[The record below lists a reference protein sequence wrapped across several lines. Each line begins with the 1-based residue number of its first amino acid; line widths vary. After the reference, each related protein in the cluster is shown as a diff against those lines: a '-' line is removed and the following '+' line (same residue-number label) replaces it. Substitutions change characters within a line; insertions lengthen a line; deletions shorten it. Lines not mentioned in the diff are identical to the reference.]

1 MSASQRHG
9 LIPWLLLLS
18 LVAMWGSSFLL
29 TKIAVSHLA
38 PAHVVSGR
46 LIVATLL
53 LGGMVVFARK
63 RVPAGSKVWRY
74 FVAMAIVGNV
84 LPFLLISWGQQRI
97 DSGLAGILMAV
108 MPLTTLVLAH
118 FFVDGERMNR
128 GRLGGFLLGFA
139 GIVVLIGPASLAQ
152 LGGSGEFLVAQLAVL
167 GGAICYAVNTI
178 VARRRPE
185 ADAWVTA
192 AVVLA
197 IATVVSSPFAAA
209 QPLFEDIP
217 VQAVI
222 AVVLLGL
229 ISTAAATVIYF
240 KLVALAGPTFLSL
253 INYLIPLWA
262 VGMGMV
268 FLGERPDW
276 NALLALVL
284 ILFGIA
290 LSQRGKS

>member
-1 MSASQRHG
+1 MPESRKHG
-9 LIPWLLLLS
+9 LLPWLLLFS

-53 LGGMVVFARK
+53 LGGLVILARK
-63 RVPAGSKVWRY
+63 RLPTGGRIWRF

-118 FFVDGERMNR
+118 FFIDGERMNR
-128 GRLGGFLLGFA
+128 GRLAGFLLGFT

-152 LGGSGEFLVAQLAVL
+152 LGGSGEILFAQLAVL
-167 GGAICYAVNTI
+167 GGAICYAINTI
-178 VARRRPE
+178 IARRRPE

-192 AVVLA
+192 AIVLA
-197 IATVVSSPFAAA
+197 VATLLSAPFATS
-209 QPLFEDIP
+209 QPLPASLPLD
-217 VQAVI
+217 AVL
-222 AVVLLGL
+222 AVLVLGL

-240 KLVALAGPTFLSL
+240 KLIALTGPTFLSM

-262 VGMGMV
+262 VAMGMV
-268 FLGERPDW
+268 FMGERPDW

-290 LSQRGKS
+290 LSQRGKH